1 MKMNNKG
8 YASTIIMFSV
18 LVLFLVSML
27 MLIQTMNNSKSLNKN
42 ITDKVT
48 NSIDYSA
55 GGSLQT
61 EIDLLKQQMSNLVDK
76 MYPVGSIYMTTTYSE
91 ATQVH
96 DAIGGEWEKYAQ
108 GRTIIGD
115 GTVTDSSGNTK
126 IYNAKDGNSIEGGQL
141 STTLSSSNIPSL
153 SVTGTTNSTGN
164 GYSIGY
170 GTSNRTTSSNGNH
183 THNMIPYCVNCGGGT
198 FISKSSVM
206 AWYYYDYS
214 STRNYGMNWLAGN
227 TLNLNV
233 NYNSGITSSSGSH
246 SHTVSDYYAN
256 KISGVEAHTH
266 AFTGNYTNKNVESI
280 SNESPYVTVYMYKR
294 VK

>member
-18 LVLFLVSML
+18 LALFLVSML

-61 EIDLLKQQMSNLVDK
+61 EIELLKQQMSNLVDK

-91 ATQVH
+91 ASQVH

-115 GTVTDSSGNTK
+115 GTGTDSNGLVQTF
-126 IYNAKDGNSIEGGQL
+126 
-141 STTLSSSNIPSL
+141 
-153 SVTGTTNSTGN
+153 TNGSTG
-164 GYSIGY
+164 GEYTHKLTVAEMPS
-170 GTSNRTTSSNGNH
+170 H
-183 THNMIPYCVNCGGGT
+183 THTQNPHFHHVGFDNGRSRIG
-198 FISKSSVM
+198 
-206 AWYYYDYS
+206 
-214 STRNYGMNWLAGN
+214 L
-227 TLNLNV
+227 
-233 NYNSGITSSSGSH
+233 NSGSVEPDISMYIGSYAYGGRGYTMITNAVTATNNNTGGSG
-246 SHTVSDYYAN
+246 
-256 KISGVEAHTH
+256 AH
-266 AFTGNYTNKNVESI
+266 NNVE
-280 SNESPYVTVYMYKR
+280 PYIVTYIYKR

>member
-1 MKMNNKG
+1 MKINNKG

-18 LVLFLVSML
+18 LALFLVSML

-91 ATQVH
+91 ASQVH

-115 GTVTDSSGNTK
+115 GTGTDSNGLVQTFAN
-126 IYNAKDGNSIEGGQL
+126 G
-141 STTLSSSNIPSL
+141 
-153 SVTGTTNSTGN
+153 STG
-164 GYSIGY
+164 GEY
-170 GTSNRTTSSNGNH
+170 
-183 THNMIPYCVNCGGGT
+183 THKLTVAEMP
-198 FISKSSVM
+198 
-206 AWYYYDYS
+206 
-214 STRNYGMNWLAGN
+214 
-227 TLNLNV
+227 
-233 NYNSGITSSSGSH
+233 SH
-246 SHTVSDYYAN
+246 SHDIYAN
-256 KISGVEAHTH
+256 SYAGNLKIVMQNDNSPDGPNSYGVQDSLHDNNRTAWALYAAAAGGSGAH
-266 AFTGNYTNKNVESI
+266 NNVE
-280 SNESPYVTVYMYKR
+280 PYIVTYIYKR